1 MQSITRIFDFPVY
14 QLENSPL
21 KKAFTTKYNDE
32 WISISTQSYI
42 EQYTNASKGLLE
54 LGLQKNDKI
63 AIISSTNRTEW
74 NIIDMAILQIGA
86 QNIPIYPTISSK
98 DFEYIF
104 NHSGATYCFVS
115 DQEILEKVNSIK
127 KNTRLKEIYTFD
139 KIEGVKH
146 WSELI
151 EIGKKS
157 ANNILLEERK
167 KSIHTIDMATIIYT
181 SGTTGTPKGVMLSH
195 QNLISNA
202 IDSATKLPRGN
213 GKRALS
219 FLPVCHVFER
229 MIIYLYQY
237 SGIEI
242 YFAENLG
249 TISDDLK
256 KFKPHIMTGVPRLY
270 EKIYDK
276 IYAKGRELPTVKKKI
291 FYWAVN
297 IGLKYEPFT
306 DQGWCYKLQLK
317 IARKL
322 ILSKWKEAL
331 GGNLEILVSGSAA
344 LQTRIA
350 RVFAAAQMPILE
362 GYGLSETSPVISVN
376 DFINKNYK
384 IGTVGKPIPNVEI
397 TIAKDGEI
405 LAKGP
410 NIMLGYYKDPEKTKT
425 VMTGDYFHTGDIGEI
440 DEDGFLKITDRKK
453 EIFKTSGGKYIVPT
467 LIENELKHSPF
478 IEQIM
483 IIGEG
488 QKMPAALIQ
497 LNFEHTKNWCK
508 IKNIPNT
515 NTTLELT
522 QCPLVRDRVQ
532 QEIDVCNQKLGKW
545 EQIKKFELTPEEWS
559 IEGGHLTPTLKIKR
573 KIVKEIYKDL
583 FHKIYGTDTL
593 N

>member
-14 QLENSPL
+14 QFKNSPL
-21 KKAFTTKYNDE
+21 KKAFTTKYKDK
-32 WISISTQSYI
+32 WISVSTQSYI
-42 EQYTNASKGLLE
+42 QQYTNVSKGLLE

-63 AIISSTNRTEW
+63 AIVSSTNRTEW
-74 NIIDMAILQIGA
+74 NIIDMAVLQTGA

-115 DQEILEKVNSIK
+115 DQEILEKVNSIRQ
-127 KNTRLKEIYTFD
+127 NTQLKEIYTFD

-146 WSELI
+146 WSELMQ
-151 EIGKKS
+151 IGKKLNS
-157 ANNILLEERK
+157 NILLEERK
-167 KSIHTIDMATIIYT
+167 KSIKTDDLATIIYS
-181 SGTTGTPKGVMLSH
+181 SGTTGTPKGIMLSH

-242 YFAENLG
+242 YFAENMG

-276 IYAKGRELPTVKKKI
+276 IYAKGRGLPTIKKII

-306 DQGWCYKLQLK
+306 NQGWYFALQLK

-322 ILSKWKEAL
+322 ILNKWKEAL
-331 GGNLEILVSGSAA
+331 GGKLEILVSGSAA
-344 LQTRIA
+344 LQPRIA

-376 DFINKNYK
+376 DFINKKYK
-384 IGTVGKPIPNVEI
+384 IGTVGKPIPNTEV
-397 TIAKDGEI
+397 TIAKDGEV

-410 NIMLGYYKDPEKTKT
+410 NIMLGYYKDLELTKT

-440 DEDGFLKITDRKK
+440 DQDGFLKITGRKK
-453 EIFKTSGGKYIVPT
+453 EIFKTSGGKYIVPAF
-467 LIENELKHSPF
+467 IENEFKHSAF

-488 QKMPAALIQ
+488 EKMPAALIQ

-508 IKNIPNT
+508 IKKIPNA
-515 NTTLELT
+515 NTHLELI
-522 QCPLVRDRVQ
+522 QCPDVLQRIQ
-532 QEIDVCNQKLGKW
+532 QEIDICNQKLGSW
-545 EQIKKFELTPEEWS
+545 EQIKRFELTPEKWS
-559 IEGGHLTPTLKIKR
+559 IEGGHLTPTLKVKR
-573 KIVKEIYKDL
+573 KIVKEIYKNLL
-583 FHKIYGTDTL
+583 FKIYSTNSL